1 MKSGKNAAKKI
12 AVLAIFTAL
21 SLIMFIIENQFP
33 PLFIPGA
40 KMGLA
45 NIFSFAALIMYSPVE
60 AFIIVAIR
68 TGLGA
73 VYAGNVSALLYSFT
87 GGVVSMAVSSVLM
100 YTLYPRISV
109 MSVSVLAAVAHNIT
123 QNIVFVLISGTT
135 LTFGYMPYLILIGIL
150 SGAIVGGIIMLVFK
164 KMPQS
169 VFERMLGSKKKVVEN
184 FDTEKD
190 IEEEKLP

>member
-12 AVLAIFTAL
+12 ATLAIFTAL

-33 PLFIPGA
+33 PMFIPGA

-87 GGVVSMAVSSVLM
+87 GGIVSMAVSSVLM
-100 YTLYPRISV
+100 YTVYPRISV
-109 MSVSVLAAVAHNIT
+109 ISVSIVAAVAHNIT
-123 QNIVFVLISGTT
+123 QNIVFVIISGTT

-150 SGAIVGGIIMLVFK
+150 SGAIVGGVIMLVFK
-164 KMPQS
+164 KVPIS
-169 VFERMLGSKKKVVEN
+169 VFERTLGTKK
-184 FDTEKD
+184 TEK
-190 IEEEKLP
+190 IEETEEKLPE

>member
-87 GGVVSMAVSSVLM
+87 GGVVSMAISSLLM
-100 YTLYPRISV
+100 YTVYPRISV
-109 MSVSVLAAVAHNIT
+109 MSVSIIAAVAHNIT
-123 QNIVFVLISGTT
+123 QNIVFVIISGTT
-135 LTFGYMPYLILIGIL
+135 LTFGYMPYLVLIGIL
-150 SGAIVGGIIMLVFK
+150 SGAIVGGVIMLVFK

-169 VFERMLGSKKKVVEN
+169 AFDRMLGNKAKVIAEN
-184 FDTEKD
+184 
-190 IEEEKLP
+190 IEENEEKLTD

>member
-1 MKSGKNAAKKI
+1 MKNGKSAAKKI

-21 SLIMFIIENQFP
+21 SLVTFIIENQFP

-60 AFIIVAIR
+60 AFIVVAIR

-87 GGVVSMAVSSVLM
+87 GGVVSMAVSSLLM
-100 YTLYPRISV
+100 YTVYPRISL
-109 MSVSVLAAVAHNIT
+109 MSVSVIAAVAHNIT
-123 QNIVFVLISGTT
+123 QNLVFIGISGTA
-135 LTFGYMPYLILIGIL
+135 LTISYMPYLVLIGIV
-150 SGAIVGGIIMLVFK
+150 SGALVGAVIMLVFK
-164 KMPQS
+164 KVPQS
-169 VFERMLGSKKKVVEN
+169 VFEKAIGKKIA
-184 FDTEKD
+184 EKAD
-190 IEEEKLP
+190 EQSAQ